1 MAALA
6 ADAADMN
13 WADINWVRRIAALA
27 EARAAER
34 RRAVA
39 AAAQAAGVDEAR
51 VEGDAVRL
59 TGPGLK
65 RRWMADLMLRQAG
78 RDGL

>member
-1 MAALA
+1 
-6 ADAADMN
+6 MN